1 MNDDKNTARDLTAMA
16 FSFLSGKVKLII
28 IGIILGLF
36 FLILLP
42 VIAIMSLGSGGG
54 DEEID
59 SSSASQVENVATSE
73 VIGSDKLY
81 QYANSKFAMP
91 FETWNTEKDVITSKF
106 SKSRTITVNGVTQ
119 TKAHTRYRFS
129 CCFYIKSSYM
139 CGFRWKSSCKQSRN
153 NRIWKLCCY

>member
-1 MNDDKNTARDLTAMA
+1 MNDNKNTVGDLTAIA
-16 FSFLSGKVKLII
+16 FSFLSGKMKLII

-54 DEEID
+54 EDDE
-59 SSSASQVENVATSE
+59 SSSQITSVVSSE
-73 VIGSDKLY
+73 IIGSEKLY
-81 QYANSKFAMP
+81 QYANSKFIMP
-91 FETWNTEKDVITSKF
+91 FETWNTKRDVITSKF

-129 CCFYIKSSYM
+129 CCFNIKSSYM
-139 CGFRWKSSCKQSRN
+139 CCFRWKS
-153 NRIWKLCCY
+153 CYE